1 MLTTF
6 QQKLEQITNKLAIF
20 MLGILLVTLIFG
32 MMLFFI
38 CWAVYLTAQ
47 QFLDPVASA
56 LLVSLLL
63 LTLLVLAVKSFQHY
77 FQSKSAAGEGSISP
91 PEGLSNP
98 VNDVSCSVLAGLIY
112 ESQPRL
118 RGDAL
123 ELLLAVAQ
131 RSESKK

>member
-1 MLTTF
+1 MLATF
-6 QQKLEQITNKLAIF
+6 QQKLEHFTNKLAIF

-32 MMLFFI
+32 MMLFFV

-47 QFLDPVASA
+47 QFLDPVVSA
-56 LLVSLLL
+56 LLVALLL
-63 LTLLVLAVKSFQHY
+63 LALLVLAVKSFQLY
-77 FQSKSAAGEGSISP
+77 FRSTTAAGDDSISP
-91 PEGLSNP
+91 PQGLSNP

-123 ELLLAVAQ
+123 ELLLAAAQ